1 MKQVKHWAIKQLLLA
16 FVIVPTFCSLAIAE
30 VPKLERLLMSMPTEV
45 LSADDFENDTVAD
58 RWGFRAFYT
67 VKNGALTRTSHK
79 AREVSRSFLK
89 DVVFRDAIIQ
99 FDFRFEGA
107 AEIRLMTGGGGGY
120 NTVTQIFPNYFQV
133 NTAKRKEE
141 FNPSCQGECAFS
153 FKKGDWYTMTIEF
166 VGDEVV
172 AHVDGE
178 HFVVGRHPIID
189 TERTYLAFQVSG
201 GMASFDNFSL
211 REAKAEPN
219 WIAKRAK
226 YLAEQNSRGPAFTR
240 NAKEEYDLI
249 YLNLKDRLQRND
261 SKYRQLVNQVAEL
274 EKKMKSEFSAANQTH
289 KELSKSVS
297 VTKKELKKTNP
308 RFKKLEHDLNQSRKV
323 IRDYVH
329 SLFPELDDLPK
340 QTYYWKYEKCL
351 AELAN
356 DPDLVKYVSES
367 LRLENT
373 LHESFPA
380 AFQDIDEL
388 VDRRKLVQTR
398 LKSDDD
404 YRALKKQIAEAKR
417 AVDAYLFQAEPKLS
431 ELSDARMELI
441 KSGN

>member
-1 MKQVKHWAIKQLLLA
+1 MQHRVIRQLLLA
-16 FVIVPTFCSLAIAE
+16 FVFVPSFCSLTLAQAPQPE
-30 VPKLERLLMSMPTEV
+30 LLLMSMPTEI
-45 LSADDFENDTVAD
+45 LSSDDFENNTVAE
-58 RWGFRAFYT
+58 RWGFRAFYS
-67 VKNGALTRTSHK
+67 VGNGALTRTPFK
-79 AREVSRSFLK
+79 AGEAARSFLK
-89 DVVFRDAIIQ
+89 DVVYRDAIIQ

-133 NTAKRKEE
+133 NTAKRKEV
-141 FNPSCQGECAFS
+141 FNPSCQGECGFR
-153 FKKGDWYTMTIEF
+153 FKKGQWYTMTIEF

-178 HFVVGRHPIID
+178 HFVLGQHPIVD

-211 REAKAEPN
+211 RKAKAKPN
-219 WIAKRAK
+219 WLARRAK
-226 YLAEQNSRGPAFTR
+226 CLAEQNSRGPAFTR

-274 EKKMKSEFSAANQTH
+274 EKKMKSEFSDANQSH

-308 RFKKLEHDLNQSRKV
+308 RFKKLEHELNQSRKV

-340 QTYYWKYEKCL
+340 QTYYWKYEEC
-351 AELAN
+351 
-356 DPDLVKYVSES
+356 LVKLAGDPIFLKHTSKS
-367 LRLENT
+367 LNLENT
-373 LHESFPA
+373 FHESFPA
-380 AFQDIDEL
+380 AFQDIDVL
-388 VDRRKLVQTR
+388 VDQRKLAQDQ
-398 LKSDDD
+398 LKTDDH
-404 YRALKKQIAEAKR
+404 YRSLKRKIAEAKR
-417 AVDAYLFQAEPKLS
+417 GVDAYLFEIEPKLP
-431 ELSDARMELI
+431 ELSDARMKVI
-441 KSGN
+441 KSGK